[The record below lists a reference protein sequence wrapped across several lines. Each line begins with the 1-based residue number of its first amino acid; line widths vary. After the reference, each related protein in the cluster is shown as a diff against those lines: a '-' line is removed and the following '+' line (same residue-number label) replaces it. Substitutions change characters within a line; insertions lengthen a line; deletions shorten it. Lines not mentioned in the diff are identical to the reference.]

1 LAFILYL
8 RGVYIPDQRSIVW
21 NDFLYRPEIEDS
33 WRKCRLITEK
43 ATNND
48 LNINKIMKFEEYQSE
63 ASQTALYP
71 RRMSN
76 LEYPTL
82 GLAGE
87 AGEVA
92 NIVKKIQR
100 DFGGEITDETRLKL
114 KDELGDV
121 LWYISACADELG
133 LTLTEIAEFNV
144 EKLAKRHNR

>member
-1 LAFILYL
+1 MNF
-8 RGVYIPDQRSIVW
+8 D
-21 NDFLYRPEIEDS
+21 
-33 WRKCRLITEK
+33 
-43 ATNND
+43 
-48 LNINKIMKFEEYQSE
+48 EYQAE
-63 ASQTALYP
+63 ASQTAHYP
-71 RRMSN
+71 RRMVN

-100 DFGGEITDETRLKL
+100 DFGGEITDETRAKL

-133 LTLTEIAEFNV
+133 LTLEQIAAFNV
-144 EKLAKRHNR
+144 NKLAQRHGR

>member
-1 LAFILYL
+1 
-8 RGVYIPDQRSIVW
+8 
-21 NDFLYRPEIEDS
+21 
-33 WRKCRLITEK
+33 
-43 ATNND
+43 
-48 LNINKIMKFEEYQSE
+48 MKFEDYQAE
-63 ASQTALYP
+63 AKQTALYP
-71 RRMSN
+71 NRLKN

-100 DFGGEITDETRLKL
+100 DYGGTITDDTRAKL

-144 EKLAKRHNR
+144 EKLAKRHNRKS

>member
-1 LAFILYL
+1 M
-8 RGVYIPDQRSIVW
+8 
-21 NDFLYRPEIEDS
+21 N
-33 WRKCRLITEK
+33 
-43 ATNND
+43 
-48 LNINKIMKFEEYQSE
+48 FEEYQAE
-63 ASQTALYP
+63 ARQTAHYP

-100 DFGGEITDETRLKL
+100 DHDGVITAETQLKL

-133 LTLTEIAEFNV
+133 LTLAEVAEYNV
-144 EKLAKRHNR
+144 EKLAKRHGR

>member
-1 LAFILYL
+1 
-8 RGVYIPDQRSIVW
+8 
-21 NDFLYRPEIEDS
+21 
-33 WRKCRLITEK
+33 
-43 ATNND
+43 
-48 LNINKIMKFEEYQSE
+48 MKFEDYQSE

-71 RRMSN
+71 RRLEN

-100 DFGGEITDETRLKL
+100 DHGGIVNDEIRGKL

-133 LTLTEIAEFNV
+133 LTLSEIAEFNV
-144 EKLAKRHNR
+144 QKLAKRHNRAKS

>member
-1 LAFILYL
+1 
-8 RGVYIPDQRSIVW
+8 
-21 NDFLYRPEIEDS
+21 
-33 WRKCRLITEK
+33 
-43 ATNND
+43 
-48 LNINKIMKFEEYQSE
+48 MKLSFEEYQQQ
-63 ASQTALYP
+63 ARQTALYP
-71 RRMSN
+71 KRLNN

-100 DFGGEITDETRLKL
+100 DFGGEITDEIRAKL

-121 LWYISACADELG
+121 LWYIAACADELN
-133 LTLTEIAEFNV
+133 LTLQEIAEFNV

>member
-1 LAFILYL
+1 
-8 RGVYIPDQRSIVW
+8 
-21 NDFLYRPEIEDS
+21 
-33 WRKCRLITEK
+33 
-43 ATNND
+43 
-48 LNINKIMKFEEYQSE
+48 MKFEDYQKE
-63 ASQTALYP
+63 AIQTAHYP
-71 RRMSN
+71 RRLEN

-100 DFGGEITDETRLKL
+100 DHAGVITEDTRLKL

-133 LTLTEIAEFNV
+133 LTLTEIAEYNV
-144 EKLAKRHNR
+144 DKLAKRHGR

>member
-1 LAFILYL
+1 M
-8 RGVYIPDQRSIVW
+8 
-21 NDFLYRPEIEDS
+21 N
-33 WRKCRLITEK
+33 
-43 ATNND
+43 
-48 LNINKIMKFEEYQSE
+48 FEEYQAE
-63 ASQTALYP
+63 AKQTALYP
-71 RRMSN
+71 RRLQN

-100 DFGGEITDETRLKL
+100 DFGGEITAETRQKL

-133 LTLTEIAEFNV
+133 LTLNEIAEFNV
-144 EKLAKRHNR
+144 EKLAKRHHRK

>member
-1 LAFILYL
+1 MNF
-8 RGVYIPDQRSIVW
+8 R
-21 NDFLYRPEIEDS
+21 
-33 WRKCRLITEK
+33 
-43 ATNND
+43 
-48 LNINKIMKFEEYQSE
+48 EYQS
-63 ASQTALYP
+63 AAAMTALYP
-71 RRMSN
+71 KRLDN

-100 DFGGEITDETRLKL
+100 DHGGEISDEIRAKL

-133 LTLTEIAEFNV
+133 LTLEEIAEFNV
-144 EKLAKRHNR
+144 GKLAKRHGA

>member
-1 LAFILYL
+1 M
-8 RGVYIPDQRSIVW
+8 
-21 NDFLYRPEIEDS
+21 N
-33 WRKCRLITEK
+33 
-43 ATNND
+43 
-48 LNINKIMKFEEYQSE
+48 FEEYQTE
-63 ASQTALYP
+63 ASATALYP

-92 NIVKKIQR
+92 NVVKKIQR
-100 DFGGEITDETRLKL
+100 DHAGVLNEETREKL

-133 LTLTEIAEFNV
+133 LTLTEIAEFIV
-144 EKLAKRHNR
+144 R

>member
-1 LAFILYL
+1 M
-8 RGVYIPDQRSIVW
+8 
-21 NDFLYRPEIEDS
+21 N
-33 WRKCRLITEK
+33 
-43 ATNND
+43 
-48 LNINKIMKFEEYQSE
+48 FEEYQTE
-63 ASQTALYP
+63 AKQTALYP
-71 RRMSN
+71 RRLQN

-100 DFGGEITDETRLKL
+100 DHGGEVTDATRAKL

-133 LTLTEIAEFNV
+133 LTLAEIAGYNV
-144 EKLAKRHNR
+144 EKLARRHNRK

>member
-1 LAFILYL
+1 M
-8 RGVYIPDQRSIVW
+8 
-21 NDFLYRPEIEDS
+21 N
-33 WRKCRLITEK
+33 
-43 ATNND
+43 
-48 LNINKIMKFEEYQSE
+48 FEEYQAE
-63 ASQTALYP
+63 ASQTAHYP
-71 RRMSN
+71 KRFSN

-100 DFGGEITDETRLKL
+100 DHGGVLTDEVRGKL

-133 LTLTEIAEFNV
+133 LTLREIAEFNV
-144 EKLAKRHNR
+144 EKLAQRHNRR

>member
-1 LAFILYL
+1 
-8 RGVYIPDQRSIVW
+8 
-21 NDFLYRPEIEDS
+21 
-33 WRKCRLITEK
+33 
-43 ATNND
+43 
-48 LNINKIMKFEEYQSE
+48 MKFEEYQAE

-71 RRMSN
+71 RRMEN

-100 DFGGEITDETRLKL
+100 DAGGVITDETREKL
-114 KDELGDV
+114 LDEVGDV

-133 LTLTEIAEFNV
+133 LTLTEIAEYNV
-144 EKLAKRHNR
+144 NKLAKRHGR

>member
-1 LAFILYL
+1 M
-8 RGVYIPDQRSIVW
+8 
-21 NDFLYRPEIEDS
+21 DF
-33 WRKCRLITEK
+33 EK
-43 ATNND
+43 
-48 LNINKIMKFEEYQSE
+48 YQE
-63 ASQTALYP
+63 AARTTALYP
-71 RRMSN
+71 RRMEN

-100 DFGGEITDETRLKL
+100 DDAGVITEMTRAKL

-133 LTLTEIAEFNV
+133 LTLGEIAEFNM
-144 EKLAKRHNR
+144 EKLAKRHGK

>member
-1 LAFILYL
+1 MNF
-8 RGVYIPDQRSIVW
+8 
-21 NDFLYRPEIEDS
+21 ED
-33 WRKCRLITEK
+33 
-43 ATNND
+43 
-48 LNINKIMKFEEYQSE
+48 YQSA
-63 ASQTALYP
+63 ASKTALYP

-76 LEYPTL
+76 VEYPTL

-100 DFGGEITDETRLKL
+100 DHNGVLTDETRAKL

-133 LTLTEIAEFNV
+133 LTLAEIADFNIQ
-144 EKLAKRHNR
+144 KLAKRHSAKG

>member
-1 LAFILYL
+1 
-8 RGVYIPDQRSIVW
+8 
-21 NDFLYRPEIEDS
+21 
-33 WRKCRLITEK
+33 
-43 ATNND
+43 
-48 LNINKIMKFEEYQSE
+48 MKFEEYQTE
-63 ASQTALYP
+63 AKQTALYP
-71 RRMSN
+71 RRLEN

-100 DFGGEITDETRLKL
+100 DFDGVITDEVRLKL

-133 LTLTEIAEFNV
+133 LTLTEIAEYNV
-144 EKLAKRHNR
+144 DKLAKRHKRTA

>member
-1 LAFILYL
+1 MNF
-8 RGVYIPDQRSIVW
+8 D
-21 NDFLYRPEIEDS
+21 
-33 WRKCRLITEK
+33 
-43 ATNND
+43 
-48 LNINKIMKFEEYQSE
+48 EYQAE

-71 RRMSN
+71 RRMEN

-100 DFGGEITDETRLKL
+100 DNAGILNDDVRAKL

-133 LTLTEIAEFNV
+133 LSLREIAEFNV
-144 EKLAKRHNR
+144 NKLAKRHGR

>member
-1 LAFILYL
+1 M
-8 RGVYIPDQRSIVW
+8 
-21 NDFLYRPEIEDS
+21 
-33 WRKCRLITEK
+33 
-43 ATNND
+43 
-48 LNINKIMKFEEYQSE
+48 IMNFEEYQSA
-63 ASQTALYP
+63 ASRTALYP

-100 DFGGEITDETRLKL
+100 DHGGVLTDDIRGKL

-133 LTLTEIAEFNV
+133 LTIGEIAEYNV
-144 EKLAKRHNR
+144 QKLAARHGK

>member
-1 LAFILYL
+1 
-8 RGVYIPDQRSIVW
+8 
-21 NDFLYRPEIEDS
+21 
-33 WRKCRLITEK
+33 
-43 ATNND
+43 
-48 LNINKIMKFEEYQSE
+48 MKFEDYQNE
-63 ASQTALYP
+63 AKATALYP
-71 RRMSN
+71 NRLKN

-100 DFGGEITDETRLKL
+100 DFGGEITDEIRAKL

-133 LTLTEIAEFNV
+133 LTLEEIAEYNV
-144 EKLAKRHNR
+144 GKLAKRHNRTA

>member
-1 LAFILYL
+1 MNF
-8 RGVYIPDQRSIVW
+8 
-21 NDFLYRPEIEDS
+21 ED
-33 WRKCRLITEK
+33 
-43 ATNND
+43 
-48 LNINKIMKFEEYQSE
+48 YQTE

-71 RRMSN
+71 RRLSN

-100 DFGGEITDETRLKL
+100 DQGGIINDETRSKL

-133 LTLTEIAEFNV
+133 ITLTEIAEFNV
-144 EKLAKRHNR
+144 QKLAKRHNRAA

>member
-1 LAFILYL
+1 M
-8 RGVYIPDQRSIVW
+8 
-21 NDFLYRPEIEDS
+21 N
-33 WRKCRLITEK
+33 
-43 ATNND
+43 
-48 LNINKIMKFEEYQSE
+48 FEEYQSE

-71 RRMSN
+71 QRMNN

-100 DFGGEITDETRLKL
+100 DHGGVINEEIREKL

-121 LWYISACADELG
+121 LWYISACADELR
-133 LTLTEIAEFNV
+133 LTLDEIAAFNV
-144 EKLAKRHNR
+144 NKLAKRHGR

>member
-1 LAFILYL
+1 MNF
-8 RGVYIPDQRSIVW
+8 Q
-21 NDFLYRPEIEDS
+21 
-33 WRKCRLITEK
+33 
-43 ATNND
+43 
-48 LNINKIMKFEEYQSE
+48 EYQSE
-63 ASQTALYP
+63 ASQTAHYP

-87 AGEVA
+87 ASEVA

-100 DFGGEITDETRLKL
+100 DHGGVINDETRGKL

-133 LTLTEIAEFNV
+133 ITLQEIAEYNV
-144 EKLAKRHNR
+144 NKLAKRHGR

>member
-1 LAFILYL
+1 MRLL
-8 RGVYIPDQRSIVW
+8 RLFAART
-21 NDFLYRPEIEDS
+21 F
-33 WRKCRLITEK
+33 
-43 ATNND
+43 
-48 LNINKIMKFEEYQSE
+48 MKFEEYQE
-63 ASQTALYP
+63 AASRTALYP

-100 DFGGEITDETRLKL
+100 DHGGVLTDEIRGKL

-133 LTLTEIAEFNV
+133 LTLTQIAEYNV
-144 EKLAKRHNR
+144 DKLAKRHNR

>member
-1 LAFILYL
+1 M
-8 RGVYIPDQRSIVW
+8 D
-21 NDFLYRPEIEDS
+21 
-33 WRKCRLITEK
+33 
-43 ATNND
+43 
-48 LNINKIMKFEEYQSE
+48 FEEYQQQ
-63 ASQTALYP
+63 AKQTALYP
-71 RRMSN
+71 NRFRN

-100 DFGGEITDETRLKL
+100 DFGGETTDEIRAKL

-133 LTLTEIAEFNV
+133 LTLEEIARFNV
-144 EKLAKRHNR
+144 EKLSARHNRQSQI